1 MKLWVPV
8 VAFALLG
15 LVGLAAGQASS
26 LPSPLSNESG
36 PPPRIPNEP
45 IPPGTHVET
54 VLTNM
59 TQPVALA
66 FDPSGRLFYT
76 ERTGSV
82 RLFANGQL
90 QPNPVITFSVDT
102 CFERGL
108 LGIALDPDFTANH
121 YIYVY
126 YTAWSGSACGDTT
139 NKVVRFV
146 ENNGIG
152 SNPVEIFSSPAIGAG
167 NHNGGN
173 LHFGPDGKLYI
184 TIGDDANAANAQ
196 NLNSKNGK
204 MHRINADGTI
214 PTDNPWY
221 GQPNTVWSN
230 YARGLRNSFDFDFD
244 PLSGWLFASENG
256 PNCDDEMNRIL
267 AGYNYGWRSNYPCG
281 DNDPQYNTIPPLWR
295 WTPTIAPTGAAF
307 YTGSQIPAW
316 QDHLFMCAYNT
327 GRMYHLY
334 LSGDRMTIT
343 NVTTIDNTG
352 PNGVTCH
359 MDVQTGP
366 DGAFYYIQGGGYNTG
381 TLKRIV
387 ADGITPTSTPTP
399 TRTSPPT
406 STPTPTATATS
417 TPGPS
422 PTATATST
430 PLPYSAYLPLVLKSN
445 GQ

>member
-1 MKLWVPV
+1 MKLWGIV
-8 VAFALLG
+8 VALALLG
-15 LVGLAAGQASS
+15 LMGLAGSQASS
-26 LPSPLSNESG
+26 PLSSPPDKSG
-36 PPPRIPNEP
+36 PPQSIPNEP

-82 RLFANGQL
+82 RLFANDQL
-90 QPNPVITFSVDT
+90 QPAPVITFSVDT

-108 LGIALDPDFTANH
+108 LGIALDPNFTTNH

-126 YTAWSGSACGDTT
+126 YTAWNGSACGDTT

-173 LHFGPDGKLYI
+173 LHFGPDGKLYV
-184 TIGDDANAANAQ
+184 TVGDDANAANAQ

-244 PLSGWLFASENG
+244 PLSGRLFASENG

-267 AGYNYGWRSNYPCG
+267 AGYNYGWRSGYPCG
-281 DNDPQYNTIPPLWR
+281 DTDPQYNTIPHLWR
-295 WTPTIAPTGAAF
+295 WTPPIAPTGAAF
-307 YTGSQIPAW
+307 YTGNQIAAW
-316 QDHLFMCAYNT
+316 QNELFMCAYNT

-334 LSGDRMTIT
+334 LSGDRTAIT
-343 NVTTIDNTG
+343 NVVTIDNTG
-352 PNGVTCH
+352 PNAVTCH

-366 DGAFYYIQGGGYNTG
+366 DGAFYYIQGGGYDSG

-387 ADGITPTSTPTP
+387 ADAITPTPTP
-399 TRTSPPT
+399 TRTVTPT
-406 STPTPTATATS
+406 STPTATATS
-417 TPGPS
+417 TPTPGPS
-422 PTATATST
+422 PTPT
-430 PLPYSAYLPLVLKSN
+430 PTLPYSSYLPLVVKSD